1 MKRVKGRPLR
11 RQNRRPP
18 RSNRGRPSGAYCVS
32 LGRIMTENR
41 TQCLM
46 RALLALGVYA
56 GGVIDSLLI
65 GGNHDVARFDYG
77 VDLFAGGERQPFS
90 RILRD
95 NRNDFRSSL

>member
-1 MKRVKGRPLR
+1 
-11 RQNRRPP
+11 
-18 RSNRGRPSGAYCVS
+18 
-32 LGRIMTENR
+32 
-41 TQCLM
+41 M

-77 VDLFAGGERQPFS
+77 VDLFAGGERQTFS

-95 NRNDFRSSL
+95 NRNDFRSSLQLDHYRRVDCSVYHAFDRTLQHIPCTDLHDSSLVIYVGPS